1 MVKYEEIRPIKDLEV
16 RAFRLNSLAQHLTQ
30 QFIQTN
36 TDKDPIKKLVI
47 YFKLRYHL
55 GQISSVEMHA
65 QSTIALTV
73 TALFVGQALGG
84 LPLYGYEEYE
94 DKQLSDPCK
103 HPSITVVN

>member
-1 MVKYEEIRPIKDLEV
+1 
-16 RAFRLNSLAQHLTQ
+16 
-30 QFIQTN
+30 
-36 TDKDPIKKLVI
+36 
-47 YFKLRYHL
+47 
-55 GQISSVEMHA
+55 MHA

-94 DKQLSDPCK
+94 DKQLSNPCK